1 MTERIHLSPP
11 HLCGREKAYI
21 EEAIQSNYIAPLGPQ
36 VDAFEKEIAQN
47 SGFPYTLAVASGTAA
62 IHLALKCIG
71 VGSGDTVAAS
81 DMTFVGG
88 VAPIVYLGAKPVF
101 VDSEYRSWNMDPQRL
116 GDLFENGK
124 TQNTLPRAAVV
135 TDIYGQ
141 CADYDAIAEICTR
154 YGVALVID
162 AAESF
167 GARYKQRFAGDA
179 GIAAAYSFNGN
190 KIITTSGGGMLVSRE
205 PALIEHARKL
215 SQHAKEDAP
224 YYEHREVGFNYRMS
238 NIAAAVGRGQ
248 LEVLEERVRQKR
260 AVFAYYRKH
269 LGGVD
274 GLDFMPEAPWGA
286 SSRWL
291 TAMLVSPDAFG
302 ADREAVRV
310 ALEKENIEARPVW
323 KPMHMQPV
331 FEGCRVAGGAVAE
344 DLFGRGLCL
353 PSGTAMTGADM
364 DRVIRIVLRCR
375 GLFSGCGLSA
385 ESLA

>member
-1 MTERIHLSPP
+1 MPERIHLSPP
-11 HLCGREKAYI
+11 HLGGGEKAYI
-21 EEAIQSNYIAPLGPQ
+21 EEATQSNYIAPLGPQ
-36 VDAFEKEIAQN
+36 VDAFEKEIARK
-47 SGFPYTLAVASGTAA
+47 SRFPYTLAVVSGTAA

-71 VGSGDTVAAS
+71 VGPGDTVAAS
-81 DMTFVGG
+81 ALTFIGG

-116 GDLFENGK
+116 GDLLEDHGSRDE
-124 TQNTLPRAAVV
+124 LPRAVVV

-141 CADYDAIAEICTR
+141 CADYDAIADICTR

-167 GARYKQRFAGDA
+167 GATYKDRFAGDA

-190 KIITTSGGGMLVSRE
+190 KIITTSGGGMLASRE
-205 PALIEHARKL
+205 PALMAYARKL

-224 YYEHREVGFNYRMS
+224 FYEHREVGFNYRMS

-248 LEVLEERVRQKR
+248 LAVLEERVRLKR
-260 AVFAYYRKH
+260 AVFAYYKKH
-269 LGGVD
+269 LEHLD
-274 GLDFMPEAPWGA
+274 GLDFMPEAPWGT

-291 TAMLVSPDAFG
+291 TVMLVSPDSFG
-302 ADREAVRV
+302 ADREAIRA

-331 FEGCRVAGGAVAE
+331 FEGCRAAGGAVAE

-353 PSGTAMTGADM
+353 PSGTAMTRADM
-364 DRVIRIVLRCR
+364 DRVIRTVVGCR
-375 GLFSGCGLSA
+375 GLFSG
-385 ESLA
+385 